1 MVIRFKEVRGAI
13 VAKIIHKAKKNPRP
27 NRSGALPEDHTMKD
41 NDANQKTR
49 LDHSSRRKCRWKEIG
64 KYLKVYRIS
73 EKSMLDSKEK
83 GQIFRPAP
91 HA

>member
-1 MVIRFKEVRGAI
+1 
-13 VAKIIHKAKKNPRP
+13 
-27 NRSGALPEDHTMKD
+27 MKD

-49 LDHSSRRKCRWKEIG
+49 LDHSSRCKCRWKEIG

-83 GQIFRPAP
+83 GQIFRPDP